1 MLRIVEGV
9 PGSGKTY
16 YAVHY
21 LAKFFSYDKVY
32 MEFFPVEDVLVVT
45 NIDALKLP
53 HEPLGEYI
61 QKYGVEKVFTVNFW
75 ESKRKKYKKVIIIVD
90 EAQRYFDRSFRNKD
104 VFFFFQYHRH
114 IGVDIFLL
122 TQDRK
127 LLPRDI
133 LSMAENVIRAKP
145 RSVSAFSFVYE
156 VLSTSTGERYQ
167 VITLRKKKE
176 VFDMYSSFKYE
187 EGEKPK
193 NYALRWIV
201 VSALVFVFSVS
212 FFAFSILNFWG
223 SDKDSDVKQVHQQ
236 VHQKKKQDKAVK
248 PVQTQLVPTPSP
260 SVPASVYE
268 YKLKAYMYIE
278 DTTGRSTL
286 SFIADDG
293 KLYKDVSGTC
303 RIDGMSVV
311 CSIEPR
317 LVF

>member
-32 MEFFPVEDVLVVT
+32 MEFFPVEDVLVAA
-45 NIDALKLP
+45 NIDSLRLP
-53 HEPLGEYI
+53 HEPLDEYI

-90 EAQRYFDRSFRNKD
+90 EAQRYFDRSFRNKE

-201 VSALVFVFSVS
+201 MAAAVFIFSVS
-212 FFAFSILNFWG
+212 FFAFSIFSFWG
-223 SDKDSDVKQVHQQ
+223 SDKDNDVKQVQQ
-236 VHQKKKQDKAVK
+236 KGKHDKPVK
-248 PVQTQLVPTPSP
+248 PVMSQPVPVGPTPP
-260 SVPASVYE
+260 PPPIHE
-268 YKLKAYMYIE
+268 YKLEAYMYIE
-278 DTTGRSTL
+278 DTTTGRSTL
-286 SFIADDG
+286 SFISDG

-303 RIDGMSVV
+303 RIDGMNVV